1 MVLKHFSI
9 IIVSNL
15 AMNIADFDINPWETE
30 ILIYFFLLIKKKIM
44 GRKSQIV
51 ILSKMFYVLFP
62 LFFHTFLAQNTC

>member
-1 MVLKHFSI
+1 
-9 IIVSNL
+9 
-15 AMNIADFDINPWETE
+15 MNIADFDINPWETE

>member
-30 ILIYFFLLIKKKIM
+30 ILIYFFLLIKNKIM

>member
-62 LFFHTFLAQNTC
+62 LFFHTSLAQNTC